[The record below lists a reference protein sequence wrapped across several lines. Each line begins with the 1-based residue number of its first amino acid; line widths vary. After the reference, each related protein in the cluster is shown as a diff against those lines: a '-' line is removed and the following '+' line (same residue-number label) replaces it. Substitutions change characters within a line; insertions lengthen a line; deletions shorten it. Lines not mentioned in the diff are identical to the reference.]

1 MPNSRAAA
9 PSGALDV
16 CVVVSPNDEAMAR
29 NILSRAVDK
38 WSLWVL
44 SELTQ
49 EGPLRFARLL
59 ERVEGIS
66 QKSLTVTLRQL
77 ERDGLVTRTVTAQV
91 PIRVDYD
98 ATALGRALIQR
109 VRPLWIWAVENLSIF
124 VSAQVTYDERR
135 ATEK

>member
-1 MPNSRAAA
+1 MPNSSTAA

-124 VSAQVTYDERR
+124 VSAQVTYDEQR

>member
-49 EGPLRFARLL
+49 AGPLRFARLL

-124 VSAQVTYDERR
+124 VCAQVTYDEQR

>member
-1 MPNSRAAA
+1 MPNSSAAA

-135 ATEK
+135 ATGK

>member
-1 MPNSRAAA
+1 MPNSSAAA

-16 CVVVSPNDEAMAR
+16 RVVVAPNDQAMAR

-98 ATALGRALIQR
+98 ATALGRAFIQR